1 MIRIVNKFNDNI
13 GMSFGVDKCKKLTI
27 QRGKIV
33 HMENIQLDNGEEL
46 KSLELNQ
53 QYKYLGF
60 GESLTIDKTTK
71 SALKNEYFKRLKM
84 ILKSELSS
92 KHTFEAINSYAI
104 PALSYGFPVLDWT
117 ITEFKIINRET
128 RKMS

>member
-92 KHTFEAINSYAI
+92 KYIFEAVNLYAI
-104 PALSYGFPVLDWT
+104 PALSYGFLV
-117 ITEFKIINRET
+117 IN
-128 RKMS
+128 